1 MEEQEPTMVSPAAL
15 AETGAVDIEPT
26 AWSDTDEIEEPEPYD
41 DSGRRNWLISGVIFA
56 ATAAIAGLVALG
68 AYIFLGQDQKPATP
82 TVSPSTTTIT
92 AQPDHSKVAVAD
104 PKSPVDDAYLADVFS
119 QGIPV
124 SDVNRGSLIQMG
136 QATCVTYRDNPSMQI
151 VDLAMTIAEKRTAYP
166 YDKARIIV
174 TAALEHYCP
183 KPAPAQPAVYD
194 QKFLSKMR
202 GLGWTVTDADGM
214 THNAR
219 QSCFLLAQGNTVQFV
234 QQSLSTETN
243 TPLDQ
248 AVEFV
253 RTAMAIYPDCP

>member
-1 MEEQEPTMVSPAAL
+1 MEEQKPTKVSPAAL
-15 AETGAVDIEPT
+15 AETGVVETAPT
-26 AWSDTDEIEEPEPYD
+26 AWSDTDELEEPEPYD
-41 DSGRRNWLISGVIFA
+41 DPRRRNWLISGVIFA
-56 ATAAIAGLVALG
+56 ATAAVAGLVAGG
-68 AYIFLGQDQKPATP
+68 AYVFFGQSPKPTTP
-82 TVSPSTTTIT
+82 PTTTVV
-92 AQPDHSKVAVAD
+92 AEPPKVVAAD

-136 QATCVTYRDNPSMQI
+136 QATCVTHRDNPSMQI
-151 VDLAMTIAEKRTAYP
+151 VDLAMTIAENRTAYP

-183 KPAPAQPAVYD
+183 KPAAVQPAVYD

-202 GLGWTVTDADGM
+202 TLGWTITDADGM

-219 QSCFLLAQGNTVQFV
+219 QSCSLLTQGNTVQFV
-234 QQSLSTETN
+234 QQSLSAETN

-253 RTAMAIYPDCP
+253 RTAMSIYPNCP